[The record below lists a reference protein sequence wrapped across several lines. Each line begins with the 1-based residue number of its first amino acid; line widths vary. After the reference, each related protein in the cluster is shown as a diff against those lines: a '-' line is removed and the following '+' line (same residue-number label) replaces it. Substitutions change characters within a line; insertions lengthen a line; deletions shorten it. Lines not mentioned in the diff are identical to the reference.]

1 MVAEQKIV
9 TSPEFGIRLQRMAG
23 VALRTLLGV
32 VLLVLVALNV
42 VNAVARAT
50 GIVVIG
56 VDEVLVFGM
65 IWMVMLGMLLVTA
78 ERSHIALELLSTRAG
93 PRMALVLSIV
103 THAVMV
109 GGLRLR
115 GVAILLFRAAGFGAR
130 PDQHGARHADADPAF
145 GAGGGLRRHRDH
157 CADAAGSA
165 TPVRSRRRRKRPRK
179 RRPHDLDARRAAAC
193 RCSSSARRS
202 LRCCLRARC

>member
-23 VALRTLLGV
+23 IALRLLLGV

-42 VNAVARAT
+42 ANAVARAT

-93 PRMALVLSIV
+93 PRTALVLSIV
-103 THAVMV
+103 AHAVM
-109 GGLRLR
+109 
-115 GVAILLFRAAGFGAR
+115 
-130 PDQHGARHADADPAF
+130 
-145 GAGGGLRRHRDH
+145 
-157 CADAAGSA
+157 
-165 TPVRSRRRRKRPRK
+165 
-179 RRPHDLDARRAAAC
+179 AAAC
-193 RCSSSARRS
+193 GYAALQSFYFVQRVSALGQTSMALGMPMLIPHSALAVGFGGTAVIALMLLVRDACA
-202 LRCCLRARC
+202 LAAPARQASQGATP